1 MLPLKRPIKSATKE
15 RLSMNNSRVLMTA
28 VGSYLPAKIVSN
40 EDLSKFVDTD
50 DVWIRRRTGIAQ
62 RHLVGEGETTADLA
76 QHAAKKA
83 LKNAGLSGGDIDL
96 IIVATTTPDNTFPST
111 ATKLQHLIGAKR
123 AIAFDVQ
130 AVCAGFVYALDI
142 AEAMIQSGRGR
153 RALVVGA
160 ESFSKLLDWEDRTT
174 CVLFG
179 DGAGAVVLELSDN
192 VDDWGILSS
201 VLHSDGAYRDILYV
215 DGGPSSNA
223 LVGHVRMEGKEVF
236 RHAVEKLAAV
246 MDEAL
251 DAAQMDAT
259 QIDWLVPHQ
268 ANIRIIDAMQKKMG
282 MPSDRVVR
290 TVEQHAN
297 TSAASIP
304 LALAVAVDDG
314 RIKNGDVIAMEAIGG
329 GLVWGAALV
338 KFGKPR

>member
-1 MLPLKRPIKSATKE
+1 
-15 RLSMNNSRVLMTA
+15 MTA
-28 VGSYLPAKIVSN
+28 VGSYLPANIVSN
-40 EDLSKFVDTD
+40 EDLSNFVDTD

-62 RHLVGEGETTADLA
+62 RHLVAEGETTADLA

-83 LKNAGLSGGDIDL
+83 LKNASLSGRDIDL

-111 ATKLQHLIGAKR
+111 ATKLQHLIGAKG

-142 AEAMIQSGRGR
+142 AEAMLQSGRGR

-179 DGAGAVVLELSDN
+179 DGAGAVILELAEN
-192 VDDWGILSS
+192 FDDWGILSS

-282 MPSDRVVR
+282 MASDRVVR

-314 RIKNGDVIAMEAIGG
+314 RIKNGDVVAMEAIGG

-338 KFGKPR
+338 KFGKPH

>member
-1 MLPLKRPIKSATKE
+1 
-15 RLSMNNSRVLMTA
+15 MTA
-28 VGSYLPAKIVSN
+28 VGSYLPANIVSN
-40 EDLSKFVDTD
+40 KDLSTFVDTD
-50 DVWIRRRTGIAQ
+50 DEWIRRRTGIAQ
-62 RHLVGEGETTADLA
+62 RHLVTEGETTADLA
-76 QHAAKKA
+76 KQAAKMA
-83 LKNAGLSGGDIDL
+83 LTNAGLSGSDIDL

-111 ATKLQHLIGAKR
+111 ATKLQHSIGAKK
-123 AIAFDVQ
+123 AVAFDVQ

-142 AEAMIQSGRGR
+142 AEAMIQSGRGQ

-179 DGAGAVVLELSDN
+179 DGAGAVVLELTENS
-192 VDDWGILSS
+192 DDWGILSS
-201 VLHSDGAYRDILYV
+201 VLHSDGAFRDILYV

-223 LVGHVRMEGKEVF
+223 MVGHVRMEGKEVF
-236 RHAVEKLAAV
+236 RHAVEKLSAV

-251 DAAQMDAT
+251 DAAKMNAT
-259 QIDWLVPHQ
+259 QIDWFVPHQ

-282 MPSDRVVR
+282 LASDRVVR

-314 RIKNGDVIAMEAIGG
+314 RIKNGDVVAMEAIGG

-338 KFGKPR
+338 KFGKPS

>member
-1 MLPLKRPIKSATKE
+1 
-15 RLSMNNSRVLMTA
+15 MTA
-28 VGSYLPAKIVSN
+28 VGSYLPANIVSN
-40 EDLSKFVDTD
+40 DDLSNFVDTD

-76 QHAAKKA
+76 LHAAKKA
-83 LKNAGLSGGDIDL
+83 LTNAGLNADDIDL

-179 DGAGAVVLELSDN
+179 DGAGAVILELAEN
-192 VDDWGILSS
+192 FGDWGILSS

-223 LVGHVRMEGKEVF
+223 TVGHVRMEGKEVF

-251 DAAQMDAT
+251 DAAQMDAK

-268 ANIRIIDAMQKKMG
+268 PIFVLLMPCKK
-282 MPSDRVVR
+282 RWEWRR
-290 TVEQHAN
+290 TVLCEQWN
-297 TSAASIP
+297 SM
-304 LALAVAVDDG
+304 
-314 RIKNGDVIAMEAIGG
+314 RIRQPHQYR
-329 GLVWGAALV
+329 WH
-338 KFGKPR
+338 

>member
-1 MLPLKRPIKSATKE
+1 
-15 RLSMNNSRVLMTA
+15 MNNSRVLMTA

-192 VDDWGILSS
+192 FDDWGILSS

-282 MPSDRVVR
+282 MASDRVVR
-290 TVEQHAN
+290 TLKQHAN